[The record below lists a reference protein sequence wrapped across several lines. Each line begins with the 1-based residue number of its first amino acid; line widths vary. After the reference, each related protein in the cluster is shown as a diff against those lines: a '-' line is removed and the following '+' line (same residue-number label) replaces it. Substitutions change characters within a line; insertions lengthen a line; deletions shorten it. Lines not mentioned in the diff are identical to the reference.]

1 MSYNRGSFCHYFVN
15 EEAIE
20 KELKEHN
27 VMHSNAHTLEYS
39 SFKSQEIIESQLC
52 ERKTL
57 NGTNSTVHQNTITA
71 TAS

>member
-27 VMHSNAHTLEYS
+27 VMHSNALIGIQFIQIAGNH
-39 SFKSQEIIESQLC
+39 
-52 ERKTL
+52 
-57 NGTNSTVHQNTITA
+57 
-71 TAS
+71 

>member
-27 VMHSNAHTLEYS
+27 VMHSDAHTLEYS
-39 SFKSQEIIESQLC
+39 SFKSQEIIES
-52 ERKTL
+52 
-57 NGTNSTVHQNTITA
+57 
-71 TAS
+71 